1 MSNVARWKVHG
12 PVKALRTEFATWD
25 LNQDDWQPVE
35 HVTLTSFRFDGTVS
49 TSDTH
54 NPGGSIAH
62 SRWLYDGA
70 GRVAESNSWM
80 NDGPIDRSVYSY
92 DEAGRHIRTMRL
104 DHDGTQAD
112 LEVCSYDADGRKTKV
127 QFLFSREA
135 DSECGAGNACG
146 ASTGYGI
153 EGTDTA
159 YGARGAT
166 TMTVTYDE
174 KNLPAKVL
182 FHDANHR
189 PLTSVIFK
197 RDSAGRLLSEEMHQG
212 EISPFQGIVDQAPP
226 ERREEMAAMAA
237 MLKQVLGETLSNTTY
252 TYDAEGRLVKRENRM
267 GSLAEDSTTYRYDA
281 HDDPVEETVER
292 RSREGSF
299 DEIGN
304 IHYTSDRVNVQ
315 HNRLEYRYDAHGN
328 WTERIVSF
336 RRESEPD
343 FQRSNIERRAITY
356 HDARL
361 NDQYS

>member
-1 MSNVARWKVHG
+1 MSDVAKWKVHG
-12 PVKALRTEFATWD
+12 PVETLRTEFATWD

-35 HVTLTSFRFDGTVS
+35 HFTLTSFRSDGTVS

-80 NDGPIDRSVYSY
+80 NDGPIDRAVYSY
-92 DEAGRHIRTMRL
+92 DEAGRHIRTMQL
-104 DHDGTQAD
+104 NHDGTQTV
-112 LEVCSYDADGRKTKV
+112 LEVCSYDADGRKIKV
-127 QFLFSREA
+127 RFLFSCKV
-135 DSECGAGNACG
+135 DSECIAGNACG

-159 YGARGAT
+159 YGAPGAT

-182 FHDANHR
+182 FHDANYG
-189 PLTSVIFK
+189 PLNCVIFT
-197 RDSAGRLLSEEMHQG
+197 RDSAGRLLSEEMRQG
-212 EISPFQGIVDQAPP
+212 ERSPFQGIVDQAPP
-226 ERREEMAAMAA
+226 ERRKEMAA
-237 MLKQVLGETLSNTTY
+237 MLKQVLGETLSNTSY
-252 TYDAEGRLVKRENRM
+252 AYDAQGRLVKREHRM
-267 GSLAEDSTTYRYDA
+267 GSLGGDCTTYRYDD
-281 HDDPVEETVER
+281 HDDPVEETVEH

-304 IHYTSDRVNVQ
+304 VQYSSDRVNVQ

-328 WTERIVSF
+328 WTERVVSF
-336 RRESEPD
+336 RPESEPD

-356 HDARL
+356 HGTRL
-361 NDQYS
+361 KDQYS

>member
-1 MSNVARWKVHG
+1 VSDFAKWKVHG
-12 PVKALRTEFATWD
+12 PVETLRTEFATWD

-35 HVTLTSFRFDGTVS
+35 HFTLTSFRSDGTVS

-80 NDGPIDRSVYSY
+80 NDGPIDRTVYFY
-92 DEAGRHIRTMRL
+92 DEAGRHIRTMQL
-104 DHDGTQAD
+104 NHDGTQAVS
-112 LEVCSYDADGRKTKV
+112 EVCSCDADGRKTKV
-127 QFLFSREA
+127 RFLFSREA

-159 YGARGAT
+159 YGAPGAA
-166 TMTVTYDE
+166 TMTVTYGE
-174 KNLPAKVL
+174 NNLPAKVL
-182 FHDANHR
+182 FQDAIER
-189 PLTSVIFK
+189 PLNCVIFR
-197 RDSAGRLLSEEMHQG
+197 RDSAGRLLSEEMNQG
-212 EISPFQGIVDQAPP
+212 ERSPFQSIVDQTPP
-226 ERREEMAAMAA
+226 DRREEMAA

-252 TYDAEGRLVKRENRM
+252 AYDAQGRLVKREHRM
-267 GSLAEDSTTYRYDA
+267 GSLGGDSTTYRDDA
-281 HDDPVEETVER
+281 HDDPVEETVEH

-304 IHYTSDRVNVQ
+304 VHYSSDRVNVQ

-336 RRESEPD
+336 RPESEPD
-343 FQRSNIERRAITY
+343 FRRSNIERRAITY
-356 HDARL
+356 HDTRL
-361 NDQYS
+361 NGQ